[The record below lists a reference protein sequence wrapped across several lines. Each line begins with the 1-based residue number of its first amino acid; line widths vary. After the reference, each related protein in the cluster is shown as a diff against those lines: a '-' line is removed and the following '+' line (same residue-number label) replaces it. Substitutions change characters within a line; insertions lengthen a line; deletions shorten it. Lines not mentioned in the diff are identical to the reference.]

1 MRNPVLTIVLVL
13 LALIPIV
20 VWGYTAYGTALSYQM
35 ADAGSRRM
43 GYAAGILIL
52 ILVGLTPGFVGGI
65 LMVVGAFLLGRNPF
79 GARVLATIGLV
90 LIVLTGA
97 VFVAFEGPASGHEMM
112 ISGAVYVLL
121 HVGVLVWLWRGWR
134 RPAV

>member
-1 MRNPVLTIVLVL
+1 MRNPGLTIVLVL
-13 LALIPIV
+13 LALVPIV
-20 VWGYTAYGTALSYQM
+20 AWGYTAYGTALSYQM

-52 ILVGLTPGFVGGI
+52 VLAGLTPGFVGAI
-65 LMVVGAFLLGRNPF
+65 LMAVGALLLGRKPR
-79 GARVLATIGLV
+79 GARVMATIGLV
-90 LIVLTGA
+90 LITLTVV
-97 VFVAFEGPASGHEMM
+97 VFVALEGPASGHEMT

-121 HVGVLVWLWRGWR
+121 DVGVLVWLWRGWR